1 MSLLNCEVL
10 LLVSYVNSC
19 FYFKEGASERLVMLL
34 VLEICC
40 GIERD
45 GCSFSTFP
53 QFWEVLG
60 PLTLI
65 ED

>member
-1 MSLLNCEVL
+1 MSLVNCEVL

-45 GCSFSTFP
+45 GCFFSTFP
-53 QFWEVLG
+53 QFLG
-60 PLTLI
+60 GIGTPNT
-65 ED
+65 D